1 MDTTSLD
8 RQLSDFVTMLVLALR
23 SGYSLRQVLEAMSDR
38 APEPTAS
45 ACKGWVA
52 DLEAGCT
59 YDEAFAHMQEAWPSL
74 YLAQIVETIV
84 QNQQT
89 GGNLAEQ
96 LDPLSEQIYQAVGS
110 DEAFYPE
117 MRHLANAVQG
127 PLPDR
132 AREE

>member
-59 YDEAFAHMQEAWPSL
+59 YDEAFANMQEAWPSP
-74 YLAQIVETIV
+74 YLAQIVETIA

-96 LDPLSEQIYQAVGS
+96 LDPLSEQIYQAVGT

-117 MRHLANAVQG
+117 MRRLANAVQG

>member
-8 RQLSDFVTMLVLALR
+8 RQLSDFACVLGMALR
-23 SGYSLRQVLEAMSDR
+23 AGYGLRQVVEAMSDR

-45 ACKGWVA
+45 VCKGWVA
-52 DLEAGCT
+52 DLEAGRT
-59 YDEAFAHMQEAWPSL
+59 YDEAFANVQETWPSP

-84 QNQQT
+84 RHQET
-89 GGNLAEQ
+89 GGNLADR
-96 LDPLSEQIYQAVGS
+96 LDPLSEQIYRAVGT

-117 MRHLANAVQG
+117 MRNLANAVQG

-132 AREE
+132 VREQ

>member
-1 MDTTSLD
+1 MNTTSLD

-23 SGYSLRQVLEAMSDR
+23 SGYSLRQVLEAMSAR

-59 YDEAFAHMQEAWPSL
+59 YDEAFANMQEAWPSP

-96 LDPLSEQIYQAVGS
+96 LDPLSEQIYQAVGT

>member
-23 SGYSLRQVLEAMSDR
+23 SGYSLRQVLEAMSAR

-45 ACKGWVA
+45 ACRGWVA

-59 YDEAFAHMQEAWPSL
+59 YDEAFGNMQEAWPSP
-74 YLAQIVETIV
+74 YLAQIVETIA

-96 LDPLSEQIYQAVGS
+96 LDPLSEQIYQAVGT